1 MDRRHRVGRG
11 LALTVAIGL
20 AGSLASAPPAAAD
33 RDDVGQVEWG
43 ACPDDVT
50 AKAPDLNVRCGTVTV
65 PLDYDDPDGTQIDLM
80 VSRLASENP
89 HKRRGVLLLNPGGP
103 GGSALTMPAEL
114 ADLGIPSKVLDT
126 YDLIGMDTRGF
137 GHSAPIDCGFTV
149 GQDYIGN
156 VPPYAVDNAAVV
168 EQAEIAKGVA
178 EQCAANDTD
187 GRMAHITTANT
198 ARDLD
203 RIRAALGEK
212 KASYF
217 GLSYGSALGA
227 AYASMFPDTSDRV
240 LIDSN
245 LGDTALDRAGL
256 RRYALGMEETFPD
269 FAKWTAARNSAYGL
283 GRTPEEVR
291 ETYFSLAERLDE
303 KPVFGIDGRQFRFTT
318 FGGLYAK
325 RTYGRTAQLW
335 EAIKDADETAVKR
348 AKRLMAETPGAP
360 AAAAEGASYS
370 NSWSVF
376 LTVTCNDVEWPS
388 DVRAYQHS
396 VAADREKYPLF
407 GAGAANILPCAFWPH
422 GPSEPQVKI
431 NDDGPTNILI
441 MQNRHDPVTPLLG
454 GQLFRKKFTDRSRLV
469 TADGSGHGVYVYG
482 GNACALNVGTAWLAD
497 GVMPEKDV
505 MCRASG

>member
-1 MDRRHRVGRG
+1 M
-11 LALTVAIGL
+11 VAIGFAGAL
-20 AGSLASAPPAAAD
+20 APAPPAAAD
-33 RDDVGQVEWG
+33 RDDVGQVKWG

-50 AKAPDLNVRCGTVTV
+50 AGASTLNVQCGTVTV

-80 VSRLASENP
+80 LSRLASENP
-89 HKRRGVLLLNPGGP
+89 QKRRGVLLLNPGGP
-103 GGSALTMPAEL
+103 GGSALTMPAGL

-137 GHSAPIDCGFTV
+137 GHSAPIDCKFTV

-168 EQAEIAKGVA
+168 KQAEIAKGVA

-203 RIRAALGEK
+203 RIRAALGEE

-227 AYASMFPDTSDRV
+227 AYASMFPDTTDRV
-240 LIDSN
+240 VIDSN
-245 LGDTALDRAGL
+245 LGDTSLDRAGI

-269 FAKWTAARNSAYGL
+269 FAKWAAARNSAYGL

-291 ETYFSLAERLDE
+291 EMYFTLAEQLDE
-303 KPVFGIDGRQFRFTT
+303 KPVSGIDGRLFRLVT
-318 FGGLYAK
+318 FGGLYAE
-325 RTYGRTAQLW
+325 RRYGQTAQLW
-335 EAIKDADETAVKR
+335 EGIKDADETAVKR
-348 AKRLMAETPGAP
+348 LMAAAPGAP
-360 AAAAEGASYS
+360 AAAGEAASYS

-376 LTVTCNDVEWPS
+376 LTVTCNDVEWPT

-396 VAADREKYPLF
+396 VAVDREKYPLF
-407 GAGAANILPCAFWPH
+407 GAATANILPCAFWPV

-454 GQLFRKKFTDRSRLV
+454 GQLFRKKFADRSRLV
-469 TADGSGHGVYVYG
+469 TVDGSGHGVYVYG
-482 GNACALNVGTAWLAD
+482 RNACALNVGTAWLVD
-497 GVMPEKDV
+497 GVMPETDV
-505 MCRASG
+505 QCRASA